1 MSMEKIWIVEDD
13 DNIREIVAYAL
24 KSSGF
29 DVKDFSD
36 GKIFAN
42 ELKKQLP
49 DLVLLD
55 IMLPETDGLTL
66 LTNIREDI
74 RTKTIPVIMVTAKG
88 TEYDKIKGL
97 DLGADDYISK
107 PFSIMEVVARVKALL
122 RRSQTS
128 REKSDEITLGNL
140 VFSESKHKV
149 IANGK
154 EANLT
159 YKEFELL
166 NLLLKNQGIV
176 LDRDKILT
184 MIWGYDYDGEN
195 RTVDMHIKTLRQK
208 LGDCGKYIKTI
219 RNVGYKIEE

>member
-1 MSMEKIWIVEDD
+1 MEKIWIVEDD